1 MKWNEIIYNGIIRDW
16 DGKGLAWNEMKLDE
30 MKL

>member
-16 DGKGLAWNEMKLDE
+16 DGKGLAWNEMKWDGII
-30 MKL
+30 